1 MIIEEFEIINS
12 MGGLC
17 ILKDTVEQV
26 SSSWKLSKKVTLEI
40 NLILEELCANYLE
53 HSGDD
58 ASHSSKIKLILHD
71 TKITI
76 LVEDSGPP
84 FNPKEVPSPEVTM
97 PLEDRIIGG
106 LGLYFVKHF
115 AEEITYKRDNDVN
128 LLTITKAI

>member
-1 MIIEEFEIINS
+1 MMIEEFEIINS
-12 MGGLC
+12 FDGIC
-17 ILKDTVEQV
+17 KLKDTVEHV
-26 SSSWKLSKKVTLEI
+26 SSSWKLSKKVALEI

-71 TKITI
+71 NKITI

-84 FNPKEVPSPEVTM
+84 FNPKDVPSPKINT
-97 PLEDRIIGG
+97 PLEDRNSGG

-115 AEEITYKRDNDVN
+115 AEEISYKRDNDLN
-128 LLTITKAI
+128 LLTITKTI